1 MAWQPRSPCVR
12 RSARRPQSCGGVR
25 SAYMRA
31 RVALMSRGYRGPKEV
46 TMLVFSR
53 AARPS
58 LVLLTAIAL
67 GACGGGGGGQATATS
82 SPKATASPT
91 STATTATNSGTG
103 TVLPL
108 QADQNQLKLDKSTL
122 SAKPGKVTINM
133 ENPSALQ
140 HNVAIEGHGVD
151 VAGKIVAQGGTSTV
165 AATLKP
171 GTYTFYC
178 AVDSHR
184 QAGMKG
190 T

>member
-1 MAWQPRSPCVR
+1 
-12 RSARRPQSCGGVR
+12 
-25 SAYMRA
+25 
-31 RVALMSRGYRGPKEV
+31 MSRGYRGRKEV
-46 TMLVFSR
+46 TMSFFSR
-53 AARPS
+53 AARPC

-67 GACGGGGGGQATATS
+67 TACGGGGGGQATPTS
-82 SPKATASPT
+82 SPMATASPA
-91 STATTATNSGTG
+91 STATTSTNSG

-108 QADQNQLKLDKSTL
+108 QADQSQLKFDKSAL

-165 AATLKP
+165 TATLKP

-190 T
+190 TLTVK

>member
-1 MAWQPRSPCVR
+1 MA
-12 RSARRPQSCGGVR
+12 
-25 SAYMRA
+25 
-31 RVALMSRGYRGPKEV
+31 
-46 TMLVFSR
+46 VFSR

-58 LVLLTAIAL
+58 LAVLTAIAL
-67 GACGGGGGGQATATS
+67 TVTACGSGGGGGAQATPTS

-91 STATTATNSGTG
+91 STATKSTKSGTG

-108 QADQNQLKLDKSTL
+108 QADKSQLKFDTSAL
-122 SAKPGKVTINM
+122 SAKPGKVTIKM

-151 VAGKIVAQGGTSTV
+151 VAGKIVGQGGTSTV
-165 AATLKP
+165 TAKLKP

-178 AVDSHR
+178 AVDGHR

-190 T
+190 TLTVK